1 MFRAGPLCKPEVIKT
16 LNEKFVNTWVFEREL
31 PELIDGAKGE
41 AVSRVAE
48 KLKQHHRD
56 SVNILALTS
65 EAEVILHQRE
75 SELPGGSELPG
86 DGTQAYLSLLRRASR
101 GRME

>member
-31 PELIDGAKGE
+31 PELIGGAKGE
-41 AVSRVAE
+41 AVSRIAE
-48 KLKQHHRD
+48 KLKQHHQD

-65 EAEVILHQRE
+65 DAEVILYQRE
-75 SELPGGSELPG
+75 SDLP
-86 DGTQAYLSLLRRASR
+86 DDDDDAHAYLLLLRKALSKS
-101 GRME
+101 

>member
-1 MFRAGPLCKPEVIKT
+1 LRAGPLSKSEVIKT

-41 AVSRVAE
+41 AASRIAE

-56 SVNILALTS
+56 SANILALTS
-65 EAEVILHQRE
+65 DADVILYQGE
-75 SELPGGSELPG
+75 SELPG
-86 DGTQAYLSLLRRASR
+86 DGTQAYLSLLRRASSR
-101 GRME
+101 RRE